1 MEKLDRRDSNADP
14 FENEGLE
21 GNIVEMVIL
30 PTAAALHL
38 AGDARR
44 WNVKRLGMHSSIRS
58 NLTAADRCGV
68 QSAFLFDAGSTLRV
82 SGQPDA

>member
-14 FENEGLE
+14 LENDSLE
-21 GNIVEMVIL
+21 GNIVEMAIL
-30 PTAAALHL
+30 RAAAALHL

-44 WNVKRLGMHSSIRS
+44 WNVKLRGVHSSIRS
-58 NLTAADRCGV
+58 NSTDRCGV
-68 QSAFLFDAGSTLRV
+68 RSAFLSDAGSTLRV